1 MGGSD
6 IRIKIPVQAFFHNCI
21 AAGNRHVRAFRKACP
36 VCGQEFGGHY
46 RSPAESVFK
55 ASQDFPRRPRNLLR
69 LYRTHCTRKSACNL
83 LSRLRGG
90 GNPAGRFHAY
100 ASRPCP
106 CHAPRE
112 IIPPRGLRWRPHPSG
127 APPPWTIRP
136 RQRTGGAVW
145 IFPRT
150 GFVFRRANGKFK
162 PRLRPP
168 AHIDFNA
175 AESSQPPRPCGRAFA
190 SSLLEGFRRQFRGVE
205 YVENL
210 VRPRDFKDK
219 PRL

>member
-1 MGGSD
+1 MTAWGYWLKRYFSMASPRSRLWD
-6 IRIKIPVQAFFHNCI
+6 RIALVARGNGIYVNEPH
-21 AAGNRHVRAFRKACP
+21 AA
-36 VCGQEFGGHY
+36 
-46 RSPAESVFK
+46 
-55 ASQDFPRRPRNLLR
+55 AS
-69 LYRTHCTRKSACNL
+69 NL

-90 GNPAGRFHAY
+90 GNPAGRFHVY

-127 APPPWTIRP
+127 TPPPWTIRP
-136 RQRTGGAVW
+136 RRRTGGAVW

-150 GFVFRRANGKFK
+150 GFVFRRANGKFQ

-168 AHIDFNA
+168 AHVNFNA
-175 AESSQPPRPCGRAFA
+175 AESSQPPRPRGRAFA